1 MARAEDLRVQR
12 TKKLIQQAFYE
23 CVKEKGFEKT
33 TVSDIAKKAMINR
46 ATFYLHYQDKMD
58 LLRCLEE
65 EVLSDIE
72 KIFQPATREYI
83 QVCRE
88 KGVPFPHIVELL
100 SYVQEKAEFFILMV
114 RYNVDSSFFKKMS
127 AHIYHRIF
135 QVLFPELKSKELLVH
150 YAQNILVAVF
160 SSIVDQWIETGM
172 QESKEEIA
180 MLMTKMGLS
189 LLASFQSDLS

>member
-1 MARAEDLRVQR
+1 LILIYRQVLLILYMYITISTVIRNDSNRLVLFLNQHFWENVEKTGDDAMARAEDLRVQR

-88 KGVPFPHIVELL
+88 KGVPV
-100 SYVQEKAEFFILMV
+100 
-114 RYNVDSSFFKKMS
+114 
-127 AHIYHRIF
+127 
-135 QVLFPELKSKELLVH
+135 KSV
-150 YAQNILVAVF
+150 
-160 SSIVDQWIETGM
+160 
-172 QESKEEIA
+172 
-180 MLMTKMGLS
+180 
-189 LLASFQSDLS
+189 